1 MTESTLVWAWMGLA
15 VATFVVLLFR
25 VAPYGRHLSTG
36 WGPTIG
42 HRMGWIIMEC
52 VSPLALLVAAGG
64 RIQETAHVLLV
75 GLWIVHYLHRAI
87 IYPFRARWKHR
98 QMPIIIMLS
107 AVVFNMINGGLNG
120 WGMSHVQVDG
130 FWSHPM
136 TWIGLALFVG
146 GATLNVVADQT
157 LFSLRKEN
165 ESGVYQ
171 VPHGGLYRWIT
182 CPNYL
187 GEIIEWIGFALI
199 AGTIESASFAVWTVA
214 NLVPRAI
221 QHHRWYR
228 ATFDDYPE
236 RRKAVF
242 PGML

>member
-98 QMPIIIMLS
+98 QNADHNHAFGRCVQYDKRRAERMGDESRASRWVLESSYDLDWVS
-107 AVVFNMINGGLNG
+107 AVCG
-120 WGMSHVQVDG
+120 
-130 FWSHPM
+130 
-136 TWIGLALFVG
+136 
-146 GATLNVVADQT
+146 
-157 LFSLRKEN
+157 RR
-165 ESGVYQ
+165 
-171 VPHGGLYRWIT
+171 YRER
-182 CPNYL
+182 L
-187 GEIIEWIGFALI
+187 GRP
-199 AGTIESASFAVWTVA
+199 
-214 NLVPRAI
+214 NLVFLA
-221 QHHRWYR
+221 
-228 ATFDDYPE
+228 E
-236 RRKAVF
+236 GK
-242 PGML
+242 